1 MDKNV
6 KNKSKNAQKQ
16 GHKFEHIYR
25 SDEKSKKKILNA
37 SMSDDLKNKYN
48 IIKLSYRGNRK

>member
-1 MDKNV
+1 M

-16 GHKFEHIYR
+16 RHKFEHIYR

-37 SMSDDLKNKYN
+37 NISDDLKNKYN
-48 IIKLSYRGNRK
+48 IIKLSYKGNGK

>member
-1 MDKNV
+1 M

-16 GHKFEHIYR
+16 RHKFEHIYR
-25 SDEKSKKKILNA
+25 SDEKNKKKILNA

-48 IIKLSYRGNRK
+48 IVKLSYRGNRK

>member
-1 MDKNV
+1 MR
-6 KNKSKNAQKQ
+6 
-16 GHKFEHIYR
+16 KFGHIYR

-37 SMSDDLKNKYN
+37 SMSDELKNKYN